1 MKVVF
6 LSLTATWGKKEI
18 PYEDKDLEWETQSYC
33 RQMLRSQTYSEL
45 WLAYQAKVLV
55 TFTFYILNC
64 MDKTV
69 LHYYA
74 CPGWEKAG
82 VSLKLK

>member
-33 RQMLRSQTYSEL
+33 RQMLYSQTYSEL
-45 WLAYQAKVLV
+45 
-55 TFTFYILNC
+55 
-64 MDKTV
+64 
-69 LHYYA
+69 
-74 CPGWEKAG
+74 
-82 VSLKLK
+82 